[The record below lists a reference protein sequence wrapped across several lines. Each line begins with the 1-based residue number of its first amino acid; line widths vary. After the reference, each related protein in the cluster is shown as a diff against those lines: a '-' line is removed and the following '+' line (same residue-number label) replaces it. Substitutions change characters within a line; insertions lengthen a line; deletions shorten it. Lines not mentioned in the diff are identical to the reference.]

1 MDGLRYTAKL
11 IGKTGAELLTQECS
25 LLIDAI
31 RWFRELEQKP
41 LSVSADHVGIF
52 ANGKLIWRRDLT
64 ELRERAL
71 KENARRILMQ
81 IAPQDDKSD

>member
-1 MDGLRYTAKL
+1 MKYTAKL
-11 IGKTGAELLTQECS
+11 IGKTGAELLTQEFS

-52 ANGKLIWRRDLT
+52 ADGKLVWRRDVI

-71 KENARRILMQ
+71 KDNARRILKQ
-81 IAPQDDKSD
+81 IAPQDDTSD